1 MSGHGQGNNGEK
13 PRKNSPDELRL
24 EIQELQEM
32 FSREIHE
39 EKEKTSFSP
48 NSQADSW
55 NVTEKVSNVSKKH
68 PENPIIQ
75 ESSTPTYSIP
85 EAVESSEE
93 FIRTNSTSSLD
104 LYRPSEEIDKL
115 VGNIDDHL
123 QDFLE
128 EALSEFRI
136 KSRERRS
143 WSTKIW
149 WFTIS
154 LVVGTF
160 LLIGGNFYVS
170 NFWISKP
177 IITEKLLYV
186 FVGGMFAQILSLMLI
201 IMKYVFSPSK
211 DVYSYLT
218 ELVKVRK
225 LKNGYDNSG
234 EGNNAP

>member
-1 MSGHGQGNNGEK
+1 MSGHGQGSSGDK
-13 PRKNSPDELRL
+13 IPRKTSPDELGL
-24 EIQELQEM
+24 EIQELQEE
-32 FSREIHE
+32 FSRGDRENEQRTPLIPSVHAESRSTSKE
-39 EKEKTSFSP
+39 E
-48 NSQADSW
+48 
-55 NVTEKVSNVSKKH
+55 SNVSD
-68 PENPIIQ
+68 EDTNFT
-75 ESSTPTYSIP
+75 ETLSRSDSIP
-85 EAVESSEE
+85 DAVESSVE

-128 EALSEFRI
+128 EALSEFRT

-143 WSTKIW
+143 WSIKVW
-149 WFTIS
+149 WFTIA
-154 LVVGTF
+154 LVAWTF
-160 LLIGGNFYVS
+160 ILIIGNFFAS

-225 LKNGYDNSG
+225 LKNGYDNSN
-234 EGNNAP
+234 ENNNAS